1 MKSLKKT
8 MLAAI
13 LISSGMLMTQQLPV
27 QAGLIVEE
35 NGTDKKPAQKPAEP
49 ETYAPEPDIVIKEE
63 NKKEI
68 PAKAEYEG
76 VSFEIEAASVG
87 KEIGDHDKNRINF
100 WDEETDE
107 QGNLTGEERYVWISL
122 TAKNETEQ
130 EKEILVNTFRL
141 VELREGNVLTGTGA
155 EMRYIDPEQEL
166 ADNPGKRF
174 HCFFAPGEEKSL
186 EVGYIL
192 PGEAEGELYY
202 HIGVWGT
209 FENADC
215 VLVHLEEEQ

>member
-1 MKSLKKT
+1 MKHIKKT
-8 MLAAI
+8 MPALI
-13 LISSGMLMTQQLPV
+13 LVFSGMLLAQHFPV

-35 NGTDKKPAQKPAEP
+35 SETGKKIMEQSAEP
-49 ETYAPEPDIVIKEE
+49 ETYAPEPDIIIKDE

-76 VSFEIEAASVG
+76 VSFEIESVFIG
-87 KEIGDHDKNRINF
+87 REIGDHDKDRIDF
-100 WDEETDE
+100 WEEEVDE
-107 QGNLTGEERYVWISL
+107 QGNLLGEERYVWISL

-130 EKEILVNTFRL
+130 EKEILINSFRL
-141 VELREGNVLTGTGA
+141 VNVSEKNVLTGTGA
-155 EMRYIDPEQEL
+155 EMRYINPEQKL
-166 ADNPGKRF
+166 ADNPSKRF

-192 PGEAEGELYY
+192 PEEPEGELYY

-215 VLVHLEEEQ
+215 VLVHLEEK